1 MADLTVQSISRTGLE
16 PTYAAATGGGDA
28 FVNDGRTFFHI
39 KNGDVSDKTVTF
51 VTQKTVLALAV
62 ADLAVVVTASED
74 RMVGP
79 FPTGVFNDGNKKV
92 SVTYSAVTSVTVAA
106 IKL

>member
-1 MADLTVQSISRTGLE
+1 MADIAVQTISRTGLE
-16 PTYAAATGGGDA
+16 TAYVAAAAGGDA
-28 FVNDGRTFFHI
+28 FVNDGRTFFHV

-62 ADLAVVVTASED
+62 ADLAVVVTASEE
-74 RMVGP
+74 RMIGP
-79 FPTGVFNDGNKKV
+79 FPTGVFNDGNNKV
-92 SVTYSAVTSVTVAA
+92 SVTYSAATSVTVAA